1 MILRSKAVL
10 LALAAVVF
18 SANGGVV
25 INEIFYHAPDDID
38 DLEYV
43 ELHNPG
49 DQPVDLSGWRF
60 TKGIQFQFP
69 PGTKIE
75 ASGYLV
81 ICRNLDR
88 FKEFYGFAAQG
99 NFDQPLSN
107 SGERIELVNARGE
120 TVDRVKYKSRSPWPV
135 APDGYSSSLER
146 ISPAAARPRSRWTG
160 PGPPAH
166 RANRTPIFP
175 PICRP
180 SSRTLNS
187 VPRIRRR
194 TSR

>member
-1 MILRSKAVL
+1 MILRSKAFV
-10 LALAAVVF
+10 LALAAIVF

-60 TKGIQFQFP
+60 TKGIQYQFP

-75 ASGYLV
+75 ASGFLV

-99 NFDQPLSN
+99 NFYQPLRTSA
-107 SGERIELVNARGE
+107 ERIELANA
-120 TVDRVKYKSRSPWPV
+120 TTATPDRVKDKTRSPGRV
-135 APDGYSSSLER
+135 G
-146 ISPAAARPRSRWTG
+146 
-160 PGPPAH
+160 
-166 RANRTPIFP
+166 
-175 PICRP
+175 
-180 SSRTLNS
+180 
-187 VPRIRRR
+187 RR
-194 TSR
+194 